1 MNDHLSP
8 QQFPKPGDTKK
19 VNGQDFHFAG
29 YHLTDEPNFKPDPEH
44 EHFENMLDAEPGEV
58 YHTHNPKEWDWY
70 TGDRTHAAEVWNRT
84 LSPEEHKAQS
94 SWASDHAAHAWS
106 VRHLPNSDG
115 KPGAHWDQETS
126 DPSDPDVH
134 IGRTHEFNQALK
146 AHVDSYN
153 TDNKFEN
160 HLALGPGLRRKE
172 RFRKIEEGPD
182 KGKLTSDISV
192 VRARAY
198 GGLS

>member
-1 MNDHLSP
+1 MTLNS
-8 QQFPKPGDTKK
+8 QQFPKPGDSLS

-44 EHFENMLDAEPGEV
+44 EHFENMLGAEPGEV
-58 YHTHNPKEWDWY
+58 YHTHNPKDWEWY
-70 TGDRTHAAEVWNRT
+70 AGDRSYATEVWNRT
-84 LSPEEHKAQS
+84 KSPAEHQAQYP
-94 SWASDHAAHAWS
+94 WASDHTAHAWS
-106 VRHLPNSDG
+106 IQHLPASNGENYSS
-115 KPGAHWDQETS
+115 AWDQGTS

-134 IGRTHEFNQALK
+134 IGRTHEFNEAFK
-146 AHVDSYN
+146 AHVNSYN
-153 TDNKFEN
+153 TDSKFDN

-172 RFRKIEEGPD
+172 RWHTITQGPD
-182 KGKLTSDISV
+182 AGKKAADYSV